1 MRKYS
6 LAGAVVLAM
15 ALALPSGAYASTAE
29 KSGTQITVSGAG
41 NENNAIRVS
50 HSPATLNYV
59 ITDSVKITPA
69 APCVAVNDTTVTCPD
84 AGVLTIVLNGGSGDD
99 TLTLDESTIP
109 LTVQGR
115 QNGDQGRDS
124 LIGASTA
131 DTQNGGQGED
141 TLDGRK
147 GGDSMSGGSGRDS
160 VTYAASAAGVTVT
173 VGFGNGDDGNAN
185 DQSLGGRDTVGSDVE
200 IIAGS
205 AFADLIFG
213 DGSDESLFGNAGA
226 DAVRGGDGGDAVI
239 GGPDDDTVVGG
250 AGNDKVVGKAG
261 ADIMKGKG
269 GLDRLK
275 GRDGQTDI
283 RINCGSGDNRQEFG
297 KFDRGLDPRP
307 KRC

>member
-1 MRKYS
+1 MRMPS
-6 LAGAVVLAM
+6 LAGAVALGI
-15 ALALPSGAYASTAE
+15 ALAIPSGALASTAE
-29 KSGTQITVSGAG
+29 KSGTQVTVSGAG
-41 NENNAIRVS
+41 NETNAITVS
-50 HSPATLNYV
+50 HNAATLSYW
-59 ITDSVKITPA
+59 ITDSVRITPA
-69 APCVAVNDTTVTCPD
+69 APCTAVSDTFVTCPN

-99 TLTLDESTIP
+99 TLTLDETTIP
-109 LTVQGR
+109 PFVQGR
-115 QNGDQGRDS
+115 QNGDSGRDS
-124 LIGASTA
+124 LLGGAVP
-131 DTQNGGQGED
+131 DTQNGGSGED
-141 TLDGRK
+141 TLNGRR
-147 GGDSMSGGSGRDS
+147 GGDVMSGGSGRDT
-160 VTYAASAAGVTVT
+160 VTYAQSAAGVTVT

-200 IIAGS
+200 VIAGS

-239 GGPDDDTVVGG
+239 GGPDNDTVVGG

-283 RINCGSGDNRQEFG
+283 RINCGSGDNRFELG
-297 KFDRGLDPRP
+297 KFDRGLDPKP

>member
-1 MRKYS
+1 MRKPS
-6 LAGAVVLAM
+6 LAGAVALGI
-15 ALALPSGAYASTAE
+15 ALAIPSGALASTAE
-29 KSGTQITVSGAG
+29 KSGTQVTVSGAG
-41 NENNAIRVS
+41 GENNAITVS
-50 HSPATLNYV
+50 HNPATLSYWV
-59 ITDSVKITPA
+59 TDSVKITPA
-69 APCVAVNDTTVTCPD
+69 APCTKVTDTFVTCPD
-84 AGVLTIVLNGGSGDD
+84 AGVTTIVLNGGNGDD
-99 TLTLDESTIP
+99 TLTLDENTIP
-109 LTVQGR
+109 VIVQGR
-115 QNGDQGRDS
+115 LNGDQGKDS
-124 LIGASTA
+124 LIGAATA

-147 GGDSMSGGSGRDS
+147 GGDSMSGGSGKDS

-185 DQSLGGRDTVGSDVE
+185 DQSPGGRDTVGSDVE
-200 IIAGS
+200 TIAGS

-213 DGSDESLFGNAGA
+213 DASDESLFGNAGA

-239 GGPDDDTVVGG
+239 GGPDDDIVVGG

-261 ADIMKGKG
+261 ADIMKGKS

-275 GRDGQTDI
+275 GRDGQGDI